1 MEPPKLAILSLMSKF
16 YLISGLVWMQVV
28 VHMFEN
34 LYEWGEA
41 ATTRK
46 FHSKKPAATAA
57 SAAPKVPKSV
67 SSQTMMVT
75 RWRTNTDELQKQIR
89 TLENDKESL
98 MKDIN
103 KLNEQLRKM
112 EEKMHGVQ
120 DLNQIVEDHNNTL
133 QTQFNEAHS
142 NLDQLSE
149 KAELKSKS
157 EGQVPLNE
165 DNMLLNDIKSE
176 KELTNGLVEDDAKDK
191 ELKIAGT
198 VEDDVTSDNKLEAT
212 GSPFANEPNVT
223 RSLENDAKSVDKT

>member
-1 MEPPKLAILSLMSKF
+1 
-16 YLISGLVWMQVV
+16 
-28 VHMFEN
+28 
-34 LYEWGEA
+34 
-41 ATTRK
+41 
-46 FHSKKPAATAA
+46 
-57 SAAPKVPKSV
+57 
-67 SSQTMMVT
+67 MMVT
-75 RWRTNTDELQKQIR
+75 RSRTNTDELQKQIR